1 MSAPARHAARPSPEI
16 LSAVIVE
23 ASRFTSDEDR
33 LADGAAVLARTLG
46 IDEDAAVEA
55 ISEGIRQARAARE
68 RRSRRDR

>member
-33 LADGAAVLARTLG
+33 LADGAAQLARVLG
-46 IDEDAAVEA
+46 IDEDAAVDG
-55 ISEGIRQARAARE
+55 ISEGIRRARV
-68 RRSRRDR
+68 RRDCRGR